1 MDEIESKIIRDF
13 IGEAMDSG
21 FECTPTFSMDENE
34 HEAQLWFCS
43 KCHRWCLTS
52 HKPKYCP
59 YCRCM
64 SLGYGTSAKFKL
76 YGKE

>member
-1 MDEIESKIIRDF
+1 MSEVAK
-13 IGEAMDSG
+13 
-21 FECTPTFSMDENE
+21 MDENE

-52 HKPKYCP
+52 HKPRYCP

-76 YGKE
+76 YRKE